1 MVYSKY
7 IKLWE
12 VLYVEYKFEDA
23 LEHDMW
29 LEVSLDDDG
38 YFGKLRLV
46 QGSEALWSFNLDAV
60 NAGGLYEGVNK
71 SLYGLDS
78 FAETKIKDSLGTELG
93 IYKGGTPTNPTVT
106 IALFRFDRESDI
118 CWLSLNTAR
127 KLLLTL
133 DAYIIGNLSWL

>member
-1 MVYSKY
+1 MA
-7 IKLWE
+7 
-12 VLYVEYKFEDA
+12 YKFEDA

-29 LEVSLDDDG
+29 LEVRLDDDG

-46 QGSEALWSFNLDAV
+46 QGSGELWSFKLDTV
-60 NAGGLYEGVNK
+60 TAGGLYEGVTK

-78 FAETKIKDSLGTELG
+78 LAETKIKDSLGTELC

-106 IALFRFDRESDI
+106 MALFDVESDI

>member
-1 MVYSKY
+1 MA
-7 IKLWE
+7 
-12 VLYVEYKFEDA
+12 YKFEDA

-29 LEVSLDDDG
+29 LEVRLDDDG

-46 QGSEALWSFNLDAV
+46 QGSGELWSFKLDTV
-60 NAGGLYEGVNK
+60 TAGGLYEGVTK

-78 FAETKIKDSLGTELG
+78 LAETKIKDSLGTELC

-106 IALFRFDRESDI
+106 MALFDIESDI

-133 DAYIIGNLSWL
+133 DAYIIGNLSWI

>member
-1 MVYSKY
+1 MA
-7 IKLWE
+7 
-12 VLYVEYKFEDA
+12 YKFEDA

-29 LEVSLDDDG
+29 LEVRLDDDG

-46 QGSEALWSFNLDAV
+46 QGSEELWSFKLDTV
-60 NAGGLYEGVNK
+60 TAGGLYEGVNK

-78 FAETKIKDSLGTELG
+78 FAETKIKDSLGTELC

-106 IALFRFDRESDI
+106 ITLFDIESDI